1 MKLDK
6 VHPRHLY
13 AFFIF
18 YFNRKIKKKRKRK
31 RLPWNTKRIICEIY
45 GENVVTADVCEKR
58 FKRFRNGEMDVND
71 KVRSGKP
78 KEFENDELQ
87 ELLDKDLSSIIGRAC
102 RVKLG
107 VNASSVSR

>member
-1 MKLDK
+1 
-6 VHPRHLY
+6 
-13 AFFIF
+13 
-18 YFNRKIKKKRKRK
+18 
-31 RLPWNTKRIICEIY
+31 
-45 GENVVTADVCEKR
+45 
-58 FKRFRNGEMDVND
+58 MDVND

-107 VNASSVSR
+107 INASSVSRAEKIVRMEETGNPILFALQRRQDSHGRLIRSRFLAFRKLAQRRGISEMTASRGELRRIER